1 MPLRHEKAICLGL
14 VTMLCGCLLSEKSR
28 VTNRG
33 ACGKLAN
40 TRQAESI
47 RISYRTNSDR
57 LNVSAVDSCNSLPNM
72 TSSQLHLHYPHPNG
86 QPEMA
91 LAMLIVAPQES
102 DSGWLDRWHDKGSDP
117 DEVLD
122 RHVMDV
128 PARNLHAIV
137 DKLQQE
143 NFFRRSKP
151 LVSESHLGVMMD
163 DVRFAK
169 DYRSVAELDAMILKV
184 YRESRSGLAV
194 PHRPISIPATVLRRL
209 PATAATSIR

>member
-1 MPLRHEKAICLGL
+1 
-14 VTMLCGCLLSEKSR
+14 
-28 VTNRG
+28 
-33 ACGKLAN
+33 
-40 TRQAESI
+40 
-47 RISYRTNSDR
+47 
-57 LNVSAVDSCNSLPNM
+57 
-72 TSSQLHLHYPHPNG
+72 
-86 QPEMA
+86 MA

-102 DSGWLDRWHDKGSDP
+102 DSGWLDRWRDKGSDP

-169 DYRSVAELDAMILKV
+169 DYRSVAETGRHDSQSLPG
-184 YRESRSGLAV
+184 ESFGLSGSTSTYQHSRHGTAPSAGDGCHLHPLTGWASPPHFFCLAFLQ
-194 PHRPISIPATVLRRL
+194 PSLVLL
-209 PATAATSIR
+209 C